1 MATSTQRLKP
11 RHVGKA
17 GTVVAALDIG
27 CSKIACLIG
36 RVDPGS
42 RAGFAFMG
50 GGRQQSR
57 GFNGGSISDIEALE
71 RSIRL
76 AVEDAPALG
85 VPGRHRDDRLV
96 LPVGEHPVCSAV
108 CCGGRG
114 FGAGNEG
121 AGQY

>member
-1 MATSTQRLKP
+1 MATSEQRLKP

-42 RAGFAFMG
+42 RSGFSFMG

-57 GFNGGSISDIEALE
+57 GFNGGAITDFEA
-71 RSIRL
+71 
-76 AVEDAPALG
+76 
-85 VPGRHRDDRLV
+85 
-96 LPVGEHPVCSAV
+96 
-108 CCGGRG
+108 
-114 FGAGNEG
+114 
-121 AGQY
+121 

>member
-1 MATSTQRLKP
+1 MATNEQRLKP
-11 RHVGKA
+11 RQVGKA

-42 RAGFAFMG
+42 RAGFSFMG

-57 GFNGGSISDIEALE
+57 GFNGGAISDIEALE

-76 AVEDAPALG
+76 AW
-85 VPGRHRDDRLV
+85 RLLAKSKTV
-96 LPVGEHPVCSAV
+96 DL
-108 CCGGRG
+108 
-114 FGAGNEG
+114 
-121 AGQY
+121 

>member
-1 MATSTQRLKP
+1 MASNTQRLKP

-17 GTVVAALDIG
+17 GTVGAALDIG

-57 GFNGGSISDIEALE
+57 GFNGGAITDIEALE

-76 AVEDAPALG
+76 AVEDAEREAGERIDRVILG
-85 VPGRHRDDRLV
+85 ITGPKVDSHLAEAEIELGQREITGRDV
-96 LPVGEHPVCSAV
+96 
-108 CCGGRG
+108 
-114 FGAGNEG
+114 
-121 AGQY
+121 Q